1 MNLVFDQP
9 QKLEEIYLEIEAA
22 NNSGA
27 ENDFQDFSDY
37 KNCSGDAKTNPSL
50 SQYEIVSCVLH
61 LGKQINCGHYVCYVK
76 KDGKW
81 IYYNDSRVNHSIDT
95 P

>member
-27 ENDFQDFSDY
+27 ENDFQDFS
-37 KNCSGDAKTNPSL
+37 KISNL
-50 SQYEIVSCVLH
+50 IL
-61 LGKQINCGHYVCYVK
+61 
-76 KDGKW
+76 
-81 IYYNDSRVNHSIDT
+81 R
-95 P
+95 